1 MVNTMMEALIPDLES
16 LSKGQS
22 LMAILSNYAT
32 ESLVTASCQVDIR
45 FLSRDKTEAQQ
56 LAKKMV
62 LASQLAQADSYRAAT
77 HNKGI
82 FNGIDAV
89 VMATGNDWRAIEAG
103 GMLTLQEMGLTK
115 ASAIGSLLRN
125 KKYYLVN

>member
-56 LAKKMV
+56 LAKKW
-62 LASQLAQADSYRAAT
+62 SWQ
-77 HNKGI
+77 
-82 FNGIDAV
+82 
-89 VMATGNDWRAIEAG
+89 
-103 GMLTLQEMGLTK
+103 
-115 ASAIGSLLRN
+115 
-125 KKYYLVN
+125 VN

>member
-56 LAKKMV
+56 LAK
-62 LASQLAQADSYRAAT
+62 
-77 HNKGI
+77 
-82 FNGIDAV
+82 NGLGKSISSS
-89 VMATGNDWRAIEAG
+89 
-103 GMLTLQEMGLTK
+103 GLLP
-115 ASAIGSLLRN
+115 SCHP
-125 KKYYLVN
+125 